1 VSPEVHALQGEPLQP
16 VTEAI
21 QVQMIQVQINKDGPE
36 TGSNLRT
43 APLSAGKA
51 RAGRSGR
58 AFLSIPAAKICPL
71 TPESSGTW
79 QDAANFR
86 SVGGAGSAILC
97 PQADWA
103 RENAVGTRAGTQ
115 GGT

>member
-1 VSPEVHALQGEPLQP
+1 MGQK
-16 VTEAI
+16 
-21 QVQMIQVQINKDGPE
+21 QVATYELHRYQQVKRAQAAAG
-36 TGSNLRT
+36 RV
-43 APLSAGKA
+43 LSAT
-51 RAGRSGR
+51 
-58 AFLSIPAAKICPL
+58 PAAKICPL